1 MAFIRPAETQ
11 DRRPTRTRK
20 PSARAASRDLPQLS
34 QNPLPT
40 PVTTAK
46 PRGVRYRIVAGSI
59 QLDTRNLP
67 SEETQ
72 EPEPEELF
80 QSGEAP
86 VEDEDEVDKDDKDDN
101 SLLLET
107 PMPETQPP
115 RPREP
120 SLALSGSSSEED
132 FYYSS

>member
-1 MAFIRPAETQ
+1 M
-11 DRRPTRTRK
+11 
-20 PSARAASRDLPQLS
+20 
-34 QNPLPT
+34 
-40 PVTTAK
+40 
-46 PRGVRYRIVAGSI
+46 RYRIVASSI
-59 QLDTRNLP
+59 QLDTRDLP

-86 VEDEDEVDKDDKDDN
+86 VEDKDKVDKDDKDDN

-120 SLALSGSSSEED
+120 SLALSSSSLEED